1 MEIDQRAERIQDVPR
16 PQVGSPTARVPVR
29 TGELDRDG
37 EPVVEMTVEEAQGV
51 VAGSP
56 ARSSVGHPRTI
67 GPGRI
72 EGRYLKRIAALER
85 RQEASEVKDRRLARE
100 LEAAHLVE
108 RGSMRL
114 LDRMEDRLEKNQ
126 TVERR
131 LILALGALQQ
141 ENTLLVRQV
150 ARLEAPRSE
159 RNGGR
164 LGLLGR
170 WLRRP
175 RG

>member
-1 MEIDQRAERIQDVPR
+1 M
-16 PQVGSPTARVPVR
+16 T
-29 TGELDRDG
+29 
-37 EPVVEMTVEEAQGV
+37 VEMTVEEAQGV

-100 LEAAHLVE
+100 LEAAHLAE